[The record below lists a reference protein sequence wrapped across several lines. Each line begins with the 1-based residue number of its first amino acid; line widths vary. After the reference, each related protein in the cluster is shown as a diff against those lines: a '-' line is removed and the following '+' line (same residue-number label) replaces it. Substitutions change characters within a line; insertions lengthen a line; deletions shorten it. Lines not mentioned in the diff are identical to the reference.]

1 MPTVADCLAQHAPEY
16 LKTFGNRVP
25 LGHRKVLSWIT
36 RCRTGQLGH
45 VLLECR
51 ACGKEHWVGRSCG
64 NRHCPTC
71 GVDKTQAWLA
81 KQTDKLLPV
90 HHFLVTFTVP
100 QELRSVLRSSQ
111 RAGYNAIFAAGG
123 QTIADLGES
132 SRYLKGCTL
141 GYFGVLHTWG
151 RDPLVYHPHVHFIVP
166 GGGVNQTEG
175 RWQQTPQ
182 NFLFVHAAAVK
193 VYKGKLAEELKSTGL
208 YDQVDPGV
216 WKKNWTVDIKPVGDG
231 CAVLKYLAPYV
242 HRIAISNKRIVACDD
257 KTVTYR
263 YTPSGEKRSI
273 TQPVAGTEF
282 VRGFVQHTLPPRF
295 QKIRYYGWM
304 SPNSRIDLDEVRWL
318 LWLSLGWVFWLGFRK
333 SEASP
338 PVKPRCSQCGG
349 DLKVTLITNHHG
361 RVLYGHS
368 LPYLDSG

>member
-16 LKTFGNRVP
+16 LKTFRRRVP
-25 LGHRKVLSWIT
+25 LGHRKALSWIT
-36 RCRTGQLGH
+36 RCRTGRLGH

-51 ACGKEHWVGRSCG
+51 SCRKEHWAGRSCG

-71 GVDKTQAWLA
+71 GADKTQAWLA
-81 KQTDKLLPV
+81 KQTGKLLPV

-100 QELRSVLRSSQ
+100 QELRSVLRRSQ
-111 RAGYNAIFAAGG
+111 RAAYNAIFNAGAE
-123 QTIADLGES
+123 TIRDLGES

-151 RDPLVYHPHVHFIVP
+151 RDLRVYHPHVHFVVP
-166 GGGVNQTEG
+166 GGGVNPTEG
-175 RWQQTPQ
+175 RWQQTPE

-193 VYKGKLAEELKSTGL
+193 VYQGKLAEQLKRSGL

-216 WKKNWTVDIKPVGDG
+216 WKKTWTVDIKPVSDG
-231 CAVLKYLAPYV
+231 RAVLKYLAPYV
-242 HRIAISNKRIVACDD
+242 HRVAISNKRIVACDE

-263 YTPSGEKRSI
+263 YTPSGEKKTVMR
-273 TQPVAGTEF
+273 TVAGTEF
-282 VRGFVQHTLPPRF
+282 VRGFVQHILPPRF

-318 LWLSLGWVFWLGFRK
+318 LWLYLGWVFWLRFGK
-333 SEASP
+333 PAASSTA
-338 PVKPRCSQCGG
+338 KPRCNQCGG
-349 DLKVTLITNHHG
+349 ELTVTLITDHHG
-361 RVLYGHS
+361 RVLYTHS